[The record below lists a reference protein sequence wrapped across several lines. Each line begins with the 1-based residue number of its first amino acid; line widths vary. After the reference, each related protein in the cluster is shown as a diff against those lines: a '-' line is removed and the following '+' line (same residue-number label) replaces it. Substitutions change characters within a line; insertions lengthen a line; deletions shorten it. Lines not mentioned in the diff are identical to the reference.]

1 MLEIILLST
10 VLLFAFFLPGWF
22 LIKLFFAKQFTAL
35 EEALYS
41 LALGL
46 TLADILFLT
55 LNHFHIPLSFAIVSL
70 AVVGI
75 NSLLILA
82 FWYQKRRLSRKDEAI
97 PQEPS
102 PSPLSPRTWG
112 ILLLMLI
119 VTIGI
124 RAYYLIPAG
133 LPTTTDMGHHMYWS
147 EYITQKAILPEYQK
161 ISVIR
166 DPATGATSLTAPQ
179 PIADFI
185 IGEHIPFALIA
196 ILTKL
201 PFIGSFPVITLFLL
215 NIFSTLGLLIL
226 VLRLSEKLFST
237 KEREVIV
244 MMAYLFIGPLFALA
258 SPQAKFVSGGVVGN
272 TFGNFFIP
280 LILLSLYLA
289 LRQKKTSFITLTL
302 ILLWTLAYT
311 HHLSTLILGMS
322 VVGMILLALI
332 ATWDKII
339 PTVKDWMNTIFKP
352 GPIIATACIVL
363 FGLLIA
369 LPSYLQKEAIDSAIG
384 SPIKTTRT
392 GLSFEQIT
400 GSLGITRTAF
410 ALTGIVLLLFA
421 FRSLRSKDPLGWTLL
436 FGWGGMLALMAMRP
450 EWVFLDIPSN
460 RVGSYLIYPGSLL
473 AGLALGLL
481 LSRLSL
487 DRSQATKTLFPLL
500 LVGVILANG
509 ILENGV
515 VLLDRSKADEAQ
527 EVFAASHYLSQVT
540 TERDII
546 LKDHN
551 YLPADAWMKLF
562 FLRDYGYPLSRGLFS
577 RYEETGNR
585 KERCTLVMIAS
596 PNSTE
601 ARSCFDSTG
610 TNYIVVNPT
619 YDAVQFEKS
628 NSFSKVYSSN
638 HVAVF
643 KRIK

>member
-1 MLEIILLST
+1 MLEIILLSIA
-10 VLLFAFFLPGWF
+10 LFSAFFLPGWF
-22 LIKLFFAKQFTAL
+22 LIKLFFPKQFTAL
-35 EEALYS
+35 EESLYS

-46 TLADILFLT
+46 TLADIFFLT
-55 LNHFHIPLSFAIVSL
+55 LNHFHVPLSFGIISL
-70 AVVGI
+70 AVISI
-75 NSLLILA
+75 NLLLILA
-82 FWYQKRRLSRKDEAI
+82 LWYQKQRLSREYEKI
-97 PQEPS
+97 LQEDS
-102 PSPLSPRTWG
+102 LSPLSPRTWG
-112 ILLLMLI
+112 ILLFMLI
-119 VTIGI
+119 ITIGI

-147 EYITQKAILPEYQK
+147 EYITQKAVLPEYQK
-161 ISVIR
+161 ISLVR
-166 DPATGATSLTAPQ
+166 DPATSATSLTTPQ

-215 NIFSTLGLLIL
+215 NIFSTLGLLAL
-226 VLRLSEKLFST
+226 VLRLSEKLFSA
-237 KEREVIV
+237 KERELIV
-244 MMAYLFIGPLFALA
+244 MMTYLFIGPLFALA

-289 LRQKKTSFITLTL
+289 LRQKKTSLITLTL

-322 VVGMILLALI
+322 VVGMIFLALI

-339 PTVKDWMNTIFKP
+339 PIVKDWMSTIFKP
-352 GPIIATACIVL
+352 GPIIATVCVIL
-363 FGLLIA
+363 FGLLVA

-436 FGWGGMLALMAMRP
+436 FGWGGMLALMAIRP

-473 AGLALGLL
+473 AGLAFGLL

-487 DRSQATKTLFPLL
+487 DRSQATKALFPLL

-601 ARSCFDSTG
+601 ARSCFDSTS

-628 NSFSKVYSSN
+628 SSFSKVYSSN

-643 KRIK
+643 KRLK